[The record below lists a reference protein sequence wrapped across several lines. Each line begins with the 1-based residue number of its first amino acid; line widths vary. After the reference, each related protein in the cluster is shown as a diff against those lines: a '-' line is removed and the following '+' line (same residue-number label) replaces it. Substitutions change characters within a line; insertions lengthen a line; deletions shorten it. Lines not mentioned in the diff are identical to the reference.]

1 MGRTMKLLR
10 HAIAL
15 LFAAMLF
22 AACARPSR
30 EETKQFCPCDQ
41 SAAKPV
47 DPVLLAWLSK
57 ARTLHHLADLSED
70 EGSLDKA
77 LATLEDL
84 VGGALPAGPP
94 PEVAE
99 VMADTYAR
107 LAELRA
113 RRGQYERA
121 EMDIAA
127 GLRFAPAPTY
137 FRGHLLEVR
146 GLVFQRESVDLEKA
160 GKTDDAAR
168 AREKASAASLEAVR
182 IQDEVIQSTLGD
194 AGPATRD

>member
-1 MGRTMKLLR
+1 MKPR
-10 HAIAL
+10 RSASIMAL
-15 LFAAMLF
+15 LFAAILLGG
-22 AACARPSR
+22 CARASR
-30 EETKQFCPCDQ
+30 DEEPNRLCPCEQ
-41 SAAKPV
+41 TAARPV

-70 EGSLDKA
+70 QGSLDKA
-77 LATLEDL
+77 VATLEEL
-84 VGGALPAGPP
+84 VGGTLPAGPP
-94 PEVAE
+94 PEAAE

-113 RRGQYERA
+113 RRGEYERA
-121 EMDIAA
+121 DKDVES

-146 GLVFQRESVDLEKA
+146 GLLFAKESADLAKA
-160 GKTDDAAR
+160 GKPVDANR

-182 IQDEVIQSTLGD
+182 IQDEVIKSALAD

>member
-1 MGRTMKLLR
+1 MRGGLE
-10 HAIAL
+10 IARVAFIRIDVHL
-15 LFAAMLF
+15 EDDFRVIADFDAVEDDAA
-22 AACARPSR
+22 R
-30 EETKQFCPCDQ
+30 
-41 SAAKPV
+41 PV

-70 EGSLDKA
+70 EGSLDKTV
-77 LATLEDL
+77 ATLQEL
-84 VGGALPAGPP
+84 VGGVLPAGPP
-94 PEVAE
+94 PEAAE

-113 RRGQYERA
+113 RRGEYERA
-121 EMDIAA
+121 DGDVES
-127 GLRFAPAPTY
+127 GLRFAPTPTY

-146 GLVFQRESVDLEKA
+146 GLVFEKQSADLEKA
-160 GKTDDAAR
+160 GRAADAKR

-182 IQDEVIQSTLGD
+182 IQDEVIKSTLGD